1 MKLINGCRSLILS
14 FAAGTLLFPG
24 AQAFAQETEPK
35 NQVLIQNVM
44 VFDGVN
50 DKLSAKT
57 NVLIEDNKISRI
69 SPTAVAINEA
79 TIIDG
84 GGRVLMPG
92 LIDSH
97 AHLMFSGVTF
107 PEILFQRPS
116 YGTIQSTLIARDTL
130 MNGVTTVR
138 DLAGDVFGLKR
149 AIDDGSIPGPRVYPS
164 GAMIS
169 QTSGHA
175 DFRLPAQ
182 DNPMFGGSRPVPDMK
197 GHGAQVDGVPQIL
210 AATRE
215 QLRLGASQVKLAVG
229 GSVSGIN
236 DPLDTTQFIL
246 EEIKA
251 AVAAAENW
259 GTYVAVHGYTKRAVN
274 QAIDG
279 GVKSIEHGQLLD
291 KATLE
296 RMAAEGVWLSIQ
308 PFTIC
313 NEPGLTAA
321 QNEKQAIVCQ
331 GTGRVYEWIK
341 EIPDLKVVHGTDI
354 FISPGPGI
362 GVSEEVEQMERLLEW
377 FTPFEILKMST
388 GNATELLQM
397 SGPRNPYPG
406 VLGRIEEGALAD
418 LLLVEG
424 NPLEDLKTLTNRE
437 NLKIIMK
444 DGKIYKNTLN

>member
-1 MKLINGCRSLILS
+1 MKKTSILGIAIGMLLLSGLPVLAQNNTPDGPILI
-14 FAAGTLLFPG
+14 T
-24 AQAFAQETEPK
+24 
-35 NQVLIQNVM
+35 NVD

-50 DKLSAKT
+50 EALLKDV
-57 NVLIEDNKISRI
+57 NVVVTGNTITEISEDDL
-69 SPTAVAINEA
+69 AVAGGMV
-79 TIIDG
+79 IDG
-84 GGRVLMPG
+84 QGHTLMPG
-92 LIDSH
+92 IIDTH
-97 AHLMFSGVTF
+97 THLMFSGITF

-116 YGTIQSTLIARDTL
+116 YATIQGSLIARDTL
-130 MNGVTTVR
+130 MNGITTVR
-138 DLAGDVFGLKR
+138 DMAGDTFGLKR

-175 DFRLPAQ
+175 DFRLPVEP
-182 DNPMFGGSRPVPDMK
+182 NPMFGGPLPVPDQK
-197 GHGAQVDGVPQIL
+197 GAGAVVDGVPGVL

-236 DPLDTTQFIL
+236 DPLDTTQFTL

-259 GTYVAVHGYTKRAVN
+259 GTYVAVHGYTPRAVN

-296 RMAAEGVWLSIQ
+296 RMAREGIWLSIQ
-308 PFTIC
+308 PFTEC
-313 NEPGLTAA
+313 HESGLTEA
-321 QNEKQAIVCQ
+321 QNAKQAIVCK
-331 GTGRVYEWIK
+331 GTGQVYEWIK
-341 EIPDLKVVHGTDI
+341 EIPDLKVVHSTDI

-362 GVSEEVEQMERLLEW
+362 GVSEQVEQMERLLDW
-377 FTPFEILKMST
+377 FTPYEILKMST
-388 GNATELLQM
+388 GNATELLQL

-406 VLGRIEEGALAD
+406 VLGRVEKGALAD
-418 LLLVEG
+418 LLLVKG
-424 NPLEDLKTLTNRE
+424 NPLEDLTMVTNRE
-437 NLKIIMK
+437 NIQIIMK
-444 DGKIYKNTLN
+444 DGKIYKNTLQ

>member
-1 MKLINGCRSLILS
+1 MKKMLSTVIGGALVCAASAATAQNTTPDSPIL
-14 FAAGTLLFPG
+14 FT
-24 AQAFAQETEPK
+24 
-35 NQVLIQNVM
+35 NVD

-50 DKLSAKT
+50 EALMEDV
-57 NVLIEDNKISRI
+57 NVVVTGNKISAI
-69 SPTAVAINEA
+69 SSEELVVA
-79 TIIDG
+79 
-84 GGRVLMPG
+84 GGRVIDGTDHTLMPG
-92 LIDSH
+92 IIDSH
-97 AHLMFSGVTF
+97 THLMFSGVTF
-107 PEILFQRPS
+107 PEILFQRQS
-116 YGTIQSTLIARDTL
+116 YTTIQSTLMARDTL

-138 DLAGDVFGLKR
+138 DMAGDVFGLKR

-169 QTSGHA
+169 QTSGHG

-182 DNPMFGGSRPVPDMK
+182 DNPMFGGARPVSDQK

-215 QLRLGASQVKLAVG
+215 QLRLGASQVKLAIG

-236 DPLDTTQFIL
+236 DPLDTTQFLL
-246 EEIKA
+246 EEIQA

-259 GTYVAVHGYTKRAVN
+259 GTYVTVHGYTTRAVN

-291 KATLE
+291 RPTLE

-313 NEPGLTAA
+313 SEAGLTEA
-321 QNEKQAIVCQ
+321 QNAKQAIVCQ
-331 GTGRVYEWIK
+331 GTGQVYEWIK
-341 EIPDLKVVHGTDI
+341 ELPDLKVVHGTDI

-362 GVSEEVEQMERLLEW
+362 GVSEEVEQMERLLDW
-377 FTPFEILKMST
+377 FTPYEILKMST
-388 GNATELLQM
+388 GNATELLQL

-406 VLGRIEEGALAD
+406 VLGRVEEDALAD

-424 NPLEDLKTLTNRE
+424 NPLEDIKKVTNRD
-437 NLKIIMK
+437 NIKIIMK
-444 DGKIYKNTLN
+444 DGKIYKNTLP